1 MEFHD
6 DEQLYLNCSH
16 FPHLV
21 AEMMKMWMG
30 WRKKKKMMM
39 MDLSTD
45 YVAVAAAVDRHSSQ
59 MKKSYMARCLEC
71 MNAVCH
77 RG

>member
-1 MEFHD
+1 MEFRD
-6 DEQLYLNCSH
+6 DEQLYLNCLH

-21 AEMMKMWMG
+21 AKMKKMWMA
-30 WRKKKKMMM
+30 WRKKRTMM

-45 YVAVAAAVDRHSSQ
+45 VAVVAVDCHSSQ